1 MQKNNLFRAFALVLV
16 FSAGQAQA
24 GWVEDWFDNASVSTP
39 SSYANQQRGFYS
51 AGGFQARTN
60 LNTDYP
66 VTINLPKL
74 DSGCGGI
81 DLFLGGISLL
91 DEDYLVEKFQNIIQA
106 APALAFDIALKTM
119 SKELSETMNKLEAT
133 TNWLNS
139 LQLDDCAISN
149 TVVTAVAEDDPD
161 VLGKVWGEITSGV
174 SLESAISKNYQQNRE
189 QVQANDNSPTVNLMD
204 QVSECSAQFQAI
216 FAEGSVVLHA
226 SELMG
231 MEDMAPI
238 IRGYI
243 GDVEIEIVG
252 GEYPVS
258 TRVERCPQ
266 NNPTNIS
273 DFLTGE
279 AQQKDDLAGGGL
291 CSESDTTSL
300 TEIVEDNL
308 VSISDKMVAKLA
320 FTTTETAFIN
330 NSPIPVYSILRKAV
344 AQQNVPMTISMMT
357 DVVAAAYAYRIFDD
371 LYRNTDYMF
380 DKVESISTTPGVDP
394 SGTTKCNTAVF
405 ADSLAEFSRLH
416 EEVRTLRAGVRDS
429 YRQSVQEFNSH
440 LEFARRH
447 QLEEEQ
453 IRRTRTLDIH
463 DN

>member
-1 MQKNNLFRAFALVLV
+1 MSKTNWLAAVLLLSN
-16 FSAGQAQA
+16 SAHA
-24 GWVEDWFDNASVSTP
+24 GWVEEWFDNAAVSSP
-39 SSYANQQRGFYS
+39 SSYENQQRGFYS

-66 VTINLPKL
+66 VTVNLPKI
-74 DSGCGGI
+74 DAGCGGI
-81 DLFLGGISLL
+81 DLFLGGLSLL

-149 TVVTAVAEDDPD
+149 TVVTAVANDDPD
-161 VLGKVWGEITSGV
+161 VLGKVWGEITAGV
-174 SLESAISKNYQQNRE
+174 SLEEAIAKNYQQSRE
-189 QVQANDNSPTVNLMD
+189 QVQANDNSPTVSLMD

-216 FAEGSVVLHA
+216 FSEGSVVEHA
-226 SELMG
+226 ATLMG
-231 MEDMAPI
+231 LEAMAPI

-258 TRVERCPQ
+258 TRIERCPG
-266 NNPTNIS
+266 NNPTNID
-273 DFLTGE
+273 DFLSGT
-279 AQQKDDLAGGGL
+279 AQQKADLAGGGL
-291 CSESDTTSL
+291 CTDSDTTSL
-300 TEIVEDNL
+300 TDIVADNL
-308 VSISDKMVAKLA
+308 TGISGKMIAKAPLSA
-320 FTTTETAFIN
+320 AEEAFIN

-344 AQQNVPMTISMMT
+344 AQQNVPMTVSMMT

-380 DKVESISTTPGVDP
+380 DKVDSISSSPGVDAG
-394 SGTTKCNTAVF
+394 GTTKCDTSVF
-405 ADSLAEFSRLH
+405 ADSLAEFARLH
-416 EEVRTLRAGVRDS
+416 EVVRGLRGGVRDS

-447 QLEEEQ
+447 QEEEQ
-453 IRRTRTLDIH
+453 RIRRARTLDIRDH
-463 DN
+463 